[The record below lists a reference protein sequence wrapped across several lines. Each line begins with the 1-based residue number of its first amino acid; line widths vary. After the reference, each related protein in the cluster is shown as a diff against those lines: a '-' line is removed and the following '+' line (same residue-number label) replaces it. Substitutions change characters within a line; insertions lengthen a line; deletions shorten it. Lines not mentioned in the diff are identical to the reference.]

1 MNNNQ
6 NQNNNNQNPNGNGNR
21 PKKPG
26 FTGTIIIL
34 IISMV
39 LTLLFVQQFNRLRSS
54 GEEEVSYDK
63 FISMVKDKKVEKVEI
78 YLEKI
83 YFTPKDQPANQSV
96 KYYVIRTDDYSLV
109 DRLDEAGVKFSQI
122 DEGGSAI
129 FRTILSYIIMIAAFY
144 ILMMLI
150 MRGASKGGGIMGVGK
165 SNAKVYD
172 MQKDTGVT
180 FKDVAGEEEAKE
192 SLAEV
197 VDYLHQPEKY
207 MEIGAKLPKGA
218 LLVGPPGTGKT
229 LLAKAVAGEAN
240 VPFFSISGSE
250 FVEMYVGVGASRV
263 RDLFKQANDKAPCI
277 IFIDEIDAIGR
288 SRDTRHMGGDS
299 EREQTLNQLLSEMD
313 GFDTAKGI
321 VILAATNR
329 PEVLDKALLR
339 PGRFDRRVVVERPD
353 LKGREDILRVHAK
366 DVKID
371 ETVDLHELALTTS
384 GAVGA
389 DLANIINE
397 AALLAVKKGRK
408 FVSQKDLIES
418 VEVVFAGKEKKNK
431 ILSDEEKKLVAYHET
446 GHALMTV
453 LQKNTV
459 PVQKITIVPRTNG
472 ALGYVWQVPDEEK
485 SLETQAEI
493 EADIVIACAGRA
505 AEALKFPSVTTGAA
519 SDIQQATEKARRMV
533 TMYGMSERFGMVQ
546 LEGITGEYLD
556 RRSVLQCSDE
566 TETKI
571 DSEVRNI
578 IKRAYNRAFK
588 LLQKNEQILDAIAA
602 FLYEHETITGKE
614 FVEIY
619 EKISG
624 RKVVIGER
632 LLSDSLLKTDKDKER
647 DKEREKA
654 KSKDKAKSGN
664 PEKSGEK
671 KQKVKDR
678 YTVYRS
684 REEGAG
690 DKSEKPEAGSTNGNA
705 GADELMPWDIPY
717 GNAPQNQ
724 DPENPEEPAVEE
736 TAEIPEKLTSPADDE
751 PEETDG
757 ESEEACDEAE
767 VSDDTDDSEEVSEE
781 ADEETDEAD
790 DTSDDSEE
798 ADTSDEADEEPVD
811 DIPKPWET
819 YARETAEKQNSID
832 DPEKPNGDDE

>member
-1 MNNNQ
+1 MAD
-6 NQNNNNQNPNGNGNR
+6 NNNNRNDDPNGNKPKR
-21 PKKPG
+21 PG
-26 FTGTIIIL
+26 LTGTLIL
-34 IISMV
+34 LVISAI
-39 LTLLFVQQFNRLRSS
+39 LTLIFWQQFNKFKNS

-63 FISMVKDKKVEKVEI
+63 FITMVDEGKVDSIEI
-78 YLEKI
+78 YSNKI
-83 YFTPKDQPANQSV
+83 YFKPKDQPDSTKEV
-96 KYYVIRTDDYSLV
+96 SYYVIRTDDLHLV
-109 DRLDEAGVKFSQI
+109 DRLAKAKVKFSQI

-129 FRTILSYIIMIAAFY
+129 MRTVLSYGIMIVAFY

-165 SNAKVYD
+165 SNAKMYD

-180 FKDVAGEEEAKE
+180 FGDVAGEEEAKE

-197 VDYLHQPEKY
+197 VDFLHEPEKY
-207 MEIGAKLPKGA
+207 LAIGAKLPKGA

-229 LLAKAVAGEAN
+229 LLAKAVAGEAK

-263 RDLFKQANDKAPCI
+263 RDLFRQANQKAPCI

-313 GFDTAKGI
+313 GFDTSKGI

-353 LKGREDILRVHAK
+353 LKGREDILKVHAK
-366 DVKID
+366 NVKQD

-397 AALLAVKKGRK
+397 AALLAVRKGRQ

-431 ILSDEEKKLVAYHET
+431 ILSDEEKWLVAYHET

-485 SLETQAEI
+485 SLESQAEI

-533 TMYGMSERFGMVQ
+533 TMYGMSEKFGMVQ

-571 DSEVRNI
+571 DSEVRSI
-578 IKRAYNRAFK
+578 IKRAYTRAFK
-588 LLQKNEQILDAIAA
+588 ALKKNEAILDAIAA
-602 FLYEHETITGKE
+602 FLYEHETITGTE
-614 FVEIY
+614 FVKIY
-619 EKISG
+619 EQVSG
-624 RKVVIGER
+624 RKVDTSKR
-632 LLSDSLLKTDKDKER
+632 LLSDSLLKADKEKTR
-647 DKEREKA
+647 DKEKTGEKV
-654 KSKDKAKSGN
+654 KSGSK
-664 PEKSGEK
+664 E
-671 KQKVKDR
+671 
-678 YTVYRS
+678 RS
-684 REEGAG
+684 KEREEKRKNGQHMVFRN
-690 DKSEKPEAGSTNGNA
+690 PYIQEAQ
-705 GADELMPWDIPY
+705 P
-717 GNAPQNQ
+717 
-724 DPENPEEPAVEE
+724 
-736 TAEIPEKLTSPADDE
+736 E
-751 PEETDG
+751 PEE
-757 ESEEACDEAE
+757 EE
-767 VSDDTDDSEEVSEE
+767 VSDFPDQDSVVQNAEDVQEVYDAPEAPEAAEEPE
-781 ADEETDEAD
+781 EETG
-790 DTSDDSEE
+790 
-798 ADTSDEADEEPVD
+798 PM
-811 DIPKPWET
+811 PWET
-819 YARETAEKQNSID
+819 YAKEQEVETAEAD
-832 DPEKPNGDDE
+832 AGEEFEEDFEEDVEEDFDEGEPEEAEEAEVTEEENEEE

>member
-1 MNNNQ
+1 MEDNNQ
-6 NQNNNNQNPNGNGNR
+6 NRNNDPNGNK
-21 PKKPG
+21 PKRPG
-26 FTGTIIIL
+26 FTGTLIL
-34 IISMV
+34 LLISGV
-39 LTLLFVQQFNRLRSS
+39 LTLIFWQQFNKFKSS

-63 FISMVKDKKVEKVEI
+63 FITMVDEGKVENIEI
-78 YLEKI
+78 YSSKI
-83 YFTPKDQPANQSV
+83 FFTPKDQPGTREI
-96 KYYVIRTDDYSLV
+96 KYFVVRTDDLNLV
-109 DRLDEAGVKFSQI
+109 DRLAKAKVKFSQI

-129 FRTILSYIIMIAAFY
+129 MRTILSYGIMIVAFY

-165 SNAKVYD
+165 SNAKVYE
-172 MQKDTGVT
+172 MQQDTGVT
-180 FKDVAGEEEAKE
+180 FDDVAGEEEAKE

-197 VDYLHQPEKY
+197 VDFLHEPEKY
-207 MEIGAKLPKGA
+207 LAIGAKLPKGA

-229 LLAKAVAGEAN
+229 LLAKAVAGEAK

-263 RDLFKQANDKAPCI
+263 RDLFRQANQKAPCI

-313 GFDTAKGI
+313 GFDTSKGI

-353 LKGREDILRVHAK
+353 LKGREDILKVHAK
-366 DVKID
+366 NVKQD

-389 DLANIINE
+389 DLANIVNE
-397 AALLAVKKGRK
+397 AALLAVRKGRQ
-408 FVSQKDLIES
+408 FVSQKDLIDS
-418 VEVVFAGKEKKNK
+418 VELVFAGKEKKNK
-431 ILSDEEKKLVAYHET
+431 ILSDKEKRLVAYHET

-485 SLETQAEI
+485 SLETQDEI

-533 TMYGMSERFGMVQ
+533 TMYGMSEKFGMVQ

-571 DSEVRNI
+571 DSEVRSI
-578 IKRAYNRAFK
+578 IKRAYARAYK
-588 LLQKNEQILDAIAA
+588 ALKKNEAILDAIAA
-602 FLYEHETITGKE
+602 FLYDHETITGKE

-619 EKISG
+619 EKVSG
-624 RKVVIGER
+624 RKVETSER
-632 LLSDSLLKTDKDKER
+632 LLSDSLLKSDGDKEK
-647 DKEREKA
+647 D
-654 KSKDKAKSGN
+654 SKDKNRERQKAKEKEKQQKRKEGYYGAFRSPYAPEPKPEEKN
-664 PEKSGEK
+664 PEAP
-671 KQKVKDR
+671 
-678 YTVYRS
+678 
-684 REEGAG
+684 EE
-690 DKSEKPEAGSTNGNA
+690 
-705 GADELMPWDIPY
+705 IR
-717 GNAPQNQ
+717 
-724 DPENPEEPAVEE
+724 PEEPEE
-736 TAEIPEKLTSPADDE
+736 EVTEYPDSDRPEQESAGSYE
-751 PEETDG
+751 ESAGPEE
-757 ESEEACDEAE
+757 EKEEAIG
-767 VSDDTDDSEEVSEE
+767 
-781 ADEETDEAD
+781 
-790 DTSDDSEE
+790 
-798 ADTSDEADEEPVD
+798 PM
-811 DIPKPWET
+811 PWET
-819 YARETAEKQNSID
+819 YAKEQNQHFHSDEDRIERIGEGEITGEKSDGESDEESDAEPDVEPDAEPED
-832 DPEKPNGDDE
+832 DSDVEPEEESDEESDF

>member
-1 MNNNQ
+1 MEDNNQ
-6 NQNNNNQNPNGNGNR
+6 NRNNDKGPR
-21 PKKPG
+21 RPG
-26 FTGTIIIL
+26 FSATIVIL
-34 IISMV
+34 VISMI
-39 LTLLFVQQFNRLRSS
+39 LTLIFWQQFNKFKSS
-54 GEEEVSYDK
+54 GEQEVSYDK
-63 FISMVKDKKVEKVEI
+63 FVTMIKEHKVESVEI
-78 YLEKI
+78 YNSKI
-83 YFTPKDQPANQSV
+83 YFKPKEQTDTARDV
-96 KYYVIRTDDYSLV
+96 TYYVIRTDDLKLV
-109 DRLDEAGVKFSQI
+109 DRLADSGVKFSQI
-122 DEGGSAI
+122 DEGGNAI
-129 FRTILSYIIMIAAFY
+129 LRTVLSYVIMIGAFY

-180 FKDVAGEEEAKE
+180 FNDVAGEEEAKE

-197 VDYLHQPEKY
+197 VDFLHEPEKY
-207 MEIGAKLPKGA
+207 LAIGAKLPKGA

-229 LLAKAVAGEAN
+229 LLAKAVAGEAK

-263 RDLFKQANDKAPCI
+263 RDLFRQANQKAPCI

-313 GFDTAKGI
+313 GFDTSKGI

-353 LKGREDILRVHAK
+353 LKGREDILKVHAK
-366 DVKID
+366 NVKQD

-397 AALLAVKKGRK
+397 AALLAVRKGRQ

-431 ILSDEEKKLVAYHET
+431 ILSDEEKRLVAFHET

-485 SLETQAEI
+485 SLETQAEL

-519 SDIQQATEKARRMV
+519 SDIQQATEKARKMV
-533 TMYGMSERFGMVQ
+533 TMYGMSEKFGMVQ

-556 RRSVLQCSDE
+556 RRAVQQCSDE
-566 TETKI
+566 TGTKI
-571 DSEVRNI
+571 DNEVRGI
-578 IKRAYNRAFK
+578 IKRAYARAFK
-588 LLQKNEQILDAIAA
+588 ALKKNEAILDAIAA

-619 EKISG
+619 EKVSG
-624 RKVVIGER
+624 RKVEIGKR
-632 LLSDSLLKTDKDKER
+632 LLSDSLLKSDKDKER
-647 DKEREKA
+647 DKEKVKGREAASRAREK
-654 KSKDKAKSGN
+654 DK
-664 PEKSGEK
+664 EK
-671 KQKVKDR
+671 KRQEGYYGAFHSP
-678 YTVYRS
+678 YTSGPTEADLEEVEEKE
-684 REEGAG
+684 REEE
-690 DKSEKPEAGSTNGNA
+690 DYDTDSSSEVTRPEVENTSEPEDDTPKPWETFAR
-705 GADELMPWDIPY
+705 EQEKIQEVIPEVTE
-717 GNAPQNQ
+717 
-724 DPENPEEPAVEE
+724 DFEE
-736 TAEIPEKLTSPADDE
+736 TEAAD
-751 PEETDG
+751 
-757 ESEEACDEAE
+757 ESEEKDGFTEFAGASEASE
-767 VSDDTDDSEEVSEE
+767 ADDTDDSSEE
-781 ADEETDEAD
+781 DEASDEEDAD
-790 DTSDDSEE
+790 SLPDRSEE
-798 ADTSDEADEEPVD
+798 D
-811 DIPKPWET
+811 DVE
-819 YARETAEKQNSID
+819 
-832 DPEKPNGDDE
+832 

>member
-1 MNNNQ
+1 MEDNNQ
-6 NQNNNNQNPNGNGNR
+6 NRNNDPNGNK
-21 PKKPG
+21 PKRPG
-26 FTGTIIIL
+26 FTGTLILL
-34 IISMV
+34 IISAV
-39 LTLLFVQQFNRLRSS
+39 LTLIFWQQFNKFKSS
-54 GEEEVSYDK
+54 GEEEVSYDR
-63 FISMVKDKKVEKVEI
+63 FITMVKDKKVEKVEI
-78 YLEKI
+78 YNTKI
-83 YFTPKDQPANQSV
+83 FFTPKDQPDATKEITYFV
-96 KYYVIRTDDYSLV
+96 VRTDDLKLV
-109 DRLDEAGVKFSQI
+109 DRLAESDVKFSQI
-122 DEGGSAI
+122 DEGGNAI
-129 FRTILSYIIMIAAFY
+129 LRTVLSYGIMIGAFY

-165 SNAKVYD
+165 SNAKMYD

-180 FKDVAGEEEAKE
+180 FDDVAGEEEAKE

-197 VDYLHQPEKY
+197 VDFLHEPEKY
-207 MEIGAKLPKGA
+207 LAIGAKLPKGA

-229 LLAKAVAGEAN
+229 LLAKAVAGEAR

-263 RDLFKQANDKAPCI
+263 RDLFRQANQKAPCI

-313 GFDTAKGI
+313 GFDSSKGI

-353 LKGREDILRVHAK
+353 LKGREDILKVHAK
-366 DVKID
+366 NVKQD

-397 AALLAVKKGRK
+397 AALLAVRKGRQ

-418 VEVVFAGKEKKNK
+418 VEVVFAGKEKKNN
-431 ILSDEEKKLVAYHET
+431 ILSDEEKRLVAYHET

-485 SLETQAEI
+485 SLETQDEI

-533 TMYGMSERFGMVQ
+533 TMYGMSEKFGMVQ

-556 RRSVLQCSDE
+556 RRAVLQCSDE

-571 DSEVRNI
+571 DSEVRGI
-578 IKRAYNRAFK
+578 IKRAYVRAFK
-588 LLQKNEQILDAIAA
+588 ALKKNEAILDAIAA

-619 EKISG
+619 EKVSG
-624 RKVVIGER
+624 RKVDTSKR
-632 LLSDSLLKTDKDKER
+632 LLSDSLLKSDKEKDKVKEKQR
-647 DKEREKA
+647 EREKE
-654 KSKDKAKSGN
+654 KA
-664 PEKSGEK
+664 EKRKNG
-671 KQKVKDR
+671 QYGVF
-678 YTVYRS
+678 RS
-684 REEGAG
+684 
-690 DKSEKPEAGSTNGNA
+690 
-705 GADELMPWDIPY
+705 PY
-717 GNAPQNQ
+717 A
-724 DPENPEEPAVEE
+724 PENEAVPKAEPENEPEEKQEE
-736 TAEIPEKLTSPADDE
+736 QSVPEDEVFEVSDESAEMMQETEDASEADEIPEADEAPETEESPKAE
-751 PEETDG
+751 ETPEEKTG
-757 ESEEACDEAE
+757 
-767 VSDDTDDSEEVSEE
+767 
-781 ADEETDEAD
+781 
-790 DTSDDSEE
+790 
-798 ADTSDEADEEPVD
+798 PM
-811 DIPKPWET
+811 PWET
-819 YARETAEKQNSID
+819 YAKEQNQHLNTVEEQSETKED
-832 DPEKPNGDDE
+832 EGDGE